1 MFRNTIHLFGL
12 LWVVLLTCTQ
22 TPALAAERKSFVYIQ
37 GDKTTP
43 FYVKVN
49 ETMQPRYGKNYC
61 IIPKLEPGKLEVE
74 ILYQQNKYPPQTYIF
89 DVPENGSRSFL
100 LSKKDTAYALY
111 DLETKTYIA
120 STIKQ
125 KQ

>member
-1 MFRNTIHLFGL
+1 ML
-12 LWVVLLTCTQ
+12 LCISAIGRD
-22 TPALAAERKSFVYIQ
+22 PGKSFVYIQ

-43 FYVKVN
+43 FYVKVG

-111 DLETKTYIA
+111 DLETKTYIT
-120 STIKQ
+120 STKKQ